1 MTLADFER
9 GYSEGPEDDSGPTQD
24 PRDHAML
31 EHLVEFE
38 TEMYRL
44 DCYRRLRGCTTRQ
57 LERMMMNIHGEGWE
71 DAL

>member
-9 GYSEGPEDDSGPTQD
+9 GYSEGLENDSGPTGD
-24 PRDHAML
+24 PRDQAML

-44 DCYRRLRGCTTRQ
+44 DCYRRFRGCTTRQ